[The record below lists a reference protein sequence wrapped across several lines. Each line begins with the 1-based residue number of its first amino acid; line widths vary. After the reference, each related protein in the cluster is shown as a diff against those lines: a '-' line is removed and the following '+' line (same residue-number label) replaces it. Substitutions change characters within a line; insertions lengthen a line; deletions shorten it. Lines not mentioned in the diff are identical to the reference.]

1 MKEIFEIVFIVAMN
15 TLVAGSMITIG
26 LSLTVSQIIEPFKN
40 VRMVVLSLIA
50 NFLLVPLFA
59 FAIVSLLP
67 VSEGMKIGIILL
79 SFSGGAPFIPMLV
92 KRAKAPVAS
101 GIGLMLLLL
110 IVTIFLL
117 PVVVPIIFSGIA
129 VSSMAI
135 AQTLI
140 FTMLIPLLTALF
152 IRAYFQNIA
161 QRIQPFSA
169 IVTNIAAVI
178 LVITVAYLYTQM
190 IISNIHILPIILL
203 FFLGC
208 LAIGYITG
216 WKNRNARIVLSVGT
230 SLRNPPVAILVASNY
245 FSNEPMAAV
254 VPLLVVIMGL
264 SILFPLAIILG
275 KKAV

>member
-1 MKEIFEIVFIVAMN
+1 MKEIFEIAFVVAMN

-26 LSLTVSQIIEPFKN
+26 LNLTISQIIEPFKN
-40 VRMVVLSLIA
+40 VRMVALSLIA
-50 NFLLVPLFA
+50 NFLFVPLFA

-67 VSEGMKIGIILL
+67 ISEGMRIGIILL
-79 SFSGGAPFIPMLV
+79 SLSSGAPFIPMLV
-92 KRAKAPVAS
+92 KRAKGPVAS

-110 IVTIFLL
+110 VVTIFLI
-117 PVVVPIIFSGIA
+117 PIVVPIIFSGTE
-129 VSSMAI
+129 VSSIAI

-140 FTMLIPLLTALF
+140 FTMLIPLLLALF
-152 IRAYFQNIA
+152 IRAYLPNIA

-169 IVTNIAAVI
+169 IVTNIAALI

-190 IISNIHILPIILL
+190 IVSNLHILPIILL

-208 LAIGYITG
+208 LAIGYLTG

-254 VPLLVVIMGL
+254 VPMLVVIMGL
-264 SILFPLAIILG
+264 SILFSWAIILG
-275 KKAV
+275 KKTV

>member
-1 MKEIFEIVFIVAMN
+1 MKEIFEIAFVVAMN

-26 LSLTVSQIIEPFKN
+26 LNLTTSQIIEPFKN
-40 VRMVVLSLIA
+40 VRMVALSLIA
-50 NFLLVPLFA
+50 NFLFVPLFA

-67 VSEGMKIGIILL
+67 ISEGMRIGIILL
-79 SFSGGAPFIPMLV
+79 SLSSGAPFIPMLV
-92 KRAKAPVAS
+92 KRAKGPVAS

-110 IVTIFLL
+110 VVTIFLI
-117 PVVVPIIFSGIA
+117 PIVVPIIFSGTE
-129 VSSMAI
+129 VSSIAI

-140 FTMLIPLLTALF
+140 FTMLIPLLLALF
-152 IRAYFQNIA
+152 IRAYLPNIA

-169 IVTNIAAVI
+169 IVTNIAALI

-190 IISNIHILPIILL
+190 IVSNLHILPIILL

-208 LAIGYITG
+208 LAIGYLTG

-254 VPLLVVIMGL
+254 VPMLVVIMGL
-264 SILFPLAIILG
+264 SILFSWAIILG
-275 KKAV
+275 KKTV